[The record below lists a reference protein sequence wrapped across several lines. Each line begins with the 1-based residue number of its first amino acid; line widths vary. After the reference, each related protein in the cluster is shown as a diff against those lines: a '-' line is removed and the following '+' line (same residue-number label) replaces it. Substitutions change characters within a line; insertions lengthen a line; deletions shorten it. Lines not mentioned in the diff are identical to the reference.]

1 MGNKAAVLCVIRGMS
16 KNHRGGSNVKT
27 NRNRW
32 TVWVLVGA
40 LGLATTAM
48 VESQT
53 AGRGSGQSGDWS
65 QFRGPGG
72 LGVSHERGLPLTWS
86 STQNI
91 VWKTALPGAGASS
104 PIVIGQRI
112 YLTCYTGY
120 GVPGQ
125 PRGDLAQLKRHLLC
139 LNRSDGKILWS
150 RTAET
155 KLPEESSVREHGYAA
170 STPAAD
176 GERVYVFFGKSG
188 VFALDHNGRTLWQ
201 ADVGSRSSGWGSAA
215 SPVLVGNMVIVN
227 ASVESESLVALDK
240 RTGKEVWRARGIREA
255 WNTPQWVSLAAG
267 RTELVVAIFGK
278 LLGFDPSSGERLW
291 SCETNIS
298 WYMAPSVVAR
308 DGIVY
313 SIGGRTGGAL
323 AVRAGGRGDVTA
335 SHRLWTGRKGSNVS
349 SPVLHEGH
357 LYWAHEGLGIAYCA
371 EAKTGNIVYEE
382 RLTPAPGNIYASPAL
397 ADGRLYYLSRRGH
410 AYVVAAKP
418 AFEQLA
424 HNDLS
429 DGSIFDG
436 SPAVSSGQLLLR
448 SDRFL
453 YCIGKK

>member
-1 MGNKAAVLCVIRGMS
+1 MRTNQNRRAVWAM
-16 KNHRGGSNVKT
+16 
-27 NRNRW
+27 
-32 TVWVLVGA
+32 VGV
-40 LGLATTAM
+40 LGLVTMAM

-53 AGRGSGQSGDWS
+53 PRGSIGRSGDWP

-72 LGVSHERGLPLTWS
+72 LGVSPERGLPLTWS

-120 GVPGQ
+120 GIPGQ
-125 PRGDLAQLKRHLLC
+125 PRGDLTQLKRHLLC
-139 LNRSDGKILWS
+139 LNRSDGKVLWHW
-150 RTAET
+150 TAPT
-155 KLPEESSVREHGYAA
+155 QLPEEPSVREHGYAA
-170 STPAAD
+170 NTPAAD
-176 GERVYVFFGKSG
+176 SERVYVFFGKSG
-188 VFALDHNGRTLWQ
+188 VFALDHSGRPLWQ
-201 ADVGSRSSGWGSAA
+201 ADVGSRTSGWGSAA
-215 SPVLVGNMVIVN
+215 SPILVGNMVIIN

-240 RTGKEVWRARGIREA
+240 RTGREIWRAGGIQEA
-255 WNTPQWVSLAAG
+255 WNTPQVVSG
-267 RTELVVAIFGK
+267 EGGKTELVMAVFGK
-278 LLGFDPSSGERLW
+278 LLGFDLSSGERLW
-291 SCETNIS
+291 SCATDIR
-298 WYMAPSVVAR
+298 WYMVPSVVTH

-349 SPVLHEGH
+349 SPILHGGH
-357 LYWAHEGLGIAYCA
+357 LYWAHENLGIVYCA
-371 EAKTGNIVYEE
+371 EAQTGRIVYEE
-382 RLTPAPGNIYASPAL
+382 RLTPAPGSIYASQVL

-410 AYVVAAKP
+410 GYVVAAKP
-418 AFEQLA
+418 TFEQLA

-429 DGSIFDG
+429 DGSTFDG
-436 SPAVSSGQLLLR
+436 SPAVSGGQLLLR

-453 YCIGKK
+453 YCIGRK

>member
-1 MGNKAAVLCVIRGMS
+1 M
-16 KNHRGGSNVKT
+16 KT

-32 TVWVLVGA
+32 AAWAMVGA

-53 AGRGSGQSGDWS
+53 TGRGSGQSGDWA

-125 PRGDLAQLKRHLLC
+125 PRGDIAQLKRHLIC
-139 LNRSDGKILWS
+139 LNRSDGKALWHW
-150 RTAET
+150 TAPT

-176 GERVYVFFGKSG
+176 SERVYVFFGKSG
-188 VFALDHNGRTLWQ
+188 VFALDHSGRVLWQ
-201 ADVGSRSSGWGSAA
+201 ADVGSRSHGWGSAA
-215 SPVLVGNMVIVN
+215 SPVLVGNLVIVN

-240 RTGKEVWRARGIREA
+240 RTGKEVWRAGGIREA
-255 WNTPQWVSLAAG
+255 WNTPQVVSAG
-267 RTELVVAIFGK
+267 GGKTELVVAVFGK
-278 LLGFDPSSGERLW
+278 LLGFDPASGERLW
-291 SCETNIS
+291 SCNTDIS
-298 WYMAPSVVAR
+298 WYMVPSVVAHE
-308 DGIVY
+308 GIVY

-323 AVRAGGRGDVTA
+323 AVRTGGRGDVTA

-357 LYWAHEGLGIAYCA
+357 LYWAHESLGIAYCA
-371 EAKTGNIVYEE
+371 DAKTGRLVYEE
-382 RLTPAPGNIYASPAL
+382 RLTPSPGNIYASPVL
-397 ADGRLYYLSRRGH
+397 ADGRLYYVSRRGH
-410 AYVVAAKP
+410 TYVVAAKP
-418 AFEQLA
+418 TFEQLA

-429 DGSIFDG
+429 DGSTFDG
-436 SPAVSSGQLLLR
+436 SPAVSHGQLLLR